1 MSTQLSGSNETL
13 ASPLAQRV
21 LVTAE
26 DTNRSFTIVAL
37 TLPPHHPGTPFH
49 AHPANAEGCYVL
61 EGTLAVM
68 QGDRTVMLSA
78 GTGVRTPAAV
88 NHSIWNPTAA
98 PATVLL
104 IYTPGVAA
112 AAVDEVTAGRS
123 EDAPPFRDTS

>member
-1 MSTQLSGSNETL
+1 MSTQLSGSNEIL
-13 ASPLAQRV
+13 ASPVAQQV

-26 DTNRSFTIVAL
+26 DTNHRLTIVLL

-49 AHPANAEGCYVL
+49 AHLANDEGCYVL

-78 GTGVRTPAAV
+78 GAGVHTPATL

-98 PATVLL
+98 STTVLL

-112 AAVDEVTAGRS
+112 AAVDGVMAGIP